1 MKRQSLMRF
10 FGFIFLFAIW
20 TGLTFAETQIIDA
33 RVAKVDD
40 KSIVLNTASG
50 PLAVAFDDKTKF
62 WKNKAEASA
71 DKFVEGDMVVARLK
85 TNADPTELRE
95 LTDKTS
101 WTWLEA
107 VRKTPQ
113 QATVAQ
119 LDQKYL
125 YVKLAIGGEYKYRIT
140 EKSGIELKGKN
151 PAVLSDLTPGL
162 VVYIK
167 GRTLATLDT
176 WAVLVSDQPIASNTK
191 TTKNSKTG
199 KTVKVAPLPAAG
211 TFEAV
216 VTKVTP
222 TINMIDV
229 LESGRVL
236 HVTYVGSTRFL
247 KGSKSVTF
255 RDVNTGSRVKVI
267 YRRDKL
273 GRIIASNVEIL
284 DP

>member
-1 MKRQSLMRF
+1 MRF
-10 FGFIFLFAIW
+10 FGFLFLFAIW
-20 TGLTFAETQIIDA
+20 TGLTFAETQIVDA

-40 KSIVLNTASG
+40 KSIVLSTASG
-50 PLAVAFDDKTKF
+50 PLAVAFDDKTNF
-62 WKNKAEASA
+62 WKNKSESSA
-71 DKFVEGDMVVARLK
+71 DKFVEGDFVVARLK

-95 LTDKTS
+95 LADKTS
-101 WTWLEA
+101 WAWLEA

-113 QATVAQ
+113 QATVSQ
-119 LDQKYL
+119 IDQKYL
-125 YVKLAIGGEYKYRIT
+125 YVKLAIGGEYRYRIT

-176 WAVLVSDQPIASNTK
+176 WAVLVSDQPISSKTK
-191 TTKNSKTG
+191 TSRNSKTG
-199 KTVKVAPLPAAG
+199 KTVKVAPLPPSG
-211 TFEAV
+211 TLEAV

-222 TINMIDV
+222 MINMIDV
-229 LESGRVL
+229 LESGRML
-236 HVTYVGSTRFL
+236 HVTYVGTTRFL
-247 KGSKSVTF
+247 KGSKSATYRDIVTG
-255 RDVNTGSRVKVI
+255 NRVKVT